1 MQTELEN
8 SAQYGLSNFWTQGD
22 SVSHVVVL
30 ILLVMSILSWTQIA
44 LKAWRVWNRGRIS
57 KALENFWHEST
68 LEKAMKNLSAELG
81 SSHNFS
87 ELSTNAANAVQHFDN
102 QKNNE
107 IGKNLDRDEFIT
119 RALRQTINR
128 ATAKLESGMTV
139 LASIG
144 AVSPFVGLFG
154 TVYGIYNALLGIS
167 AAGSA
172 SLNTVSGPVGE
183 ALIMTALGLFV
194 AIPAVLAYNAFIRFN
209 RLELMELDGFAHD
222 LHSYFTT
229 GRRLK

>member
-1 MQTELEN
+1 MQTEMMDA
-8 SAQYGLSNFWTQGD
+8 SSYGLSNFWSQGD
-22 SVSHVVVL
+22 SLSHAVVL
-30 ILLVMSILSWTQIA
+30 VLLIMSILSWTQIA
-44 LKAWRVWNRGRIS
+44 VKAWRVWHRNSIT
-57 KALENFWHEST
+57 KAVENFWRETT
-68 LEKAMKNLSAELG
+68 LTKAAKNFNEELG
-81 SSHNFS
+81 ASHNFS
-87 ELSTNAANAVQHFDN
+87 ELLASAVNASHHFDN
-102 QKNNE
+102 HKNNE
-107 IGKNLDRDEFIT
+107 IGKNLDREEFIT

-128 ATAKLESGMTV
+128 ATAKLESGMTI

-194 AIPAVLAYNAFIRFN
+194 AIPAVLAYNAFIRYN

-229 GRRLK
+229 GGRLK